1 MTMMLETFEQGSTH
15 DDYHAYDDDGV
26 NVRMIVVCDFCRC
39 DIFRVVVVH
48 IRVGLMGAHLSDD
61 PRAPHTK

>member
-1 MTMMLETFEQGSTH
+1 MMIIMLMLMMMM
-15 DDYHAYDDDGV
+15 GV

>member
-1 MTMMLETFEQGSTH
+1 MVMMMMMIMMMMM
-15 DDYHAYDDDGV
+15 V

-39 DIFRVVVVH
+39 DIFRVVRVH
-48 IRVGLMGAHLSDD
+48 IREGLMGLHVSDD